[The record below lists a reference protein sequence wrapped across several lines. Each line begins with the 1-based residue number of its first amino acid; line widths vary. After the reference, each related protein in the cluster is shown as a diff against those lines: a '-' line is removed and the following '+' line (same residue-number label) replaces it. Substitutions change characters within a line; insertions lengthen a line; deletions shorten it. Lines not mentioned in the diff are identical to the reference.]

1 MPQASKSN
9 YRRPVGGS
17 LRRGRF
23 FGFLS
28 ILVSSCLG
36 FIGFRVDKCW
46 GFTTLGSLLG
56 FLFSRV
62 PYCFGILAQ
71 AHQTIITVDEAAGTT
86 LPEATPEM
94 IRALL
99 FTSMALSV
107 HYVAVEQGFQSKML
121 SATKAAVS

>member
-1 MPQASKSN
+1 M
-9 YRRPVGGS
+9 
-17 LRRGRF
+17 
-23 FGFLS
+23 
-28 ILVSSCLG
+28 SSCLG
-36 FIGFRVDKCW
+36 FIAFRVNKCW

-62 PYCFGILAQ
+62 PYYSGILAQ
-71 AHQTIITVDEAAGTT
+71 AHPIITTVDEAAGTT
-86 LPEATPEM
+86 LPDATPEM

-107 HYVAVEQGFQSKML
+107 RYVAVDQGFQSKML